1 MTNAHAQVIYT
12 TWDKFAN
19 FGGNFGIFAEI
30 TGVSFL
36 GVLNLIFLC
45 SARVL
50 EICSSGVRKMIGDS
64 HKQSPNIT
72 KVSPSPIAQEPVPVS
87 PLIVVPKINHELKV
101 EDLKS
106 EVWSISMGSVY
117 SMHSI
122 IKIDEDVENN

>member
-36 GVLNLIFLC
+36 GVLNLIFLS

-50 EICSSGVRKMIGDS
+50 EICSSGVRKIIGDS
-64 HKQSPNIT
+64 QKQDPNPT
-72 KVSPSPIAQEPVPVS
+72 MVSQLPPPIAQEPVS

-122 IKIDEDVENN
+122 IKIDEDNESN

>member
-30 TGVSFL
+30 TGVTFL

-72 KVSPSPIAQEPVPVS
+72 KVSPSPIVQEPVPVS
-87 PLIVVPKINHELKV
+87 PLIVVPKKNHELKV

-122 IKIDEDVENN
+122 IINEDIENN

>member
-1 MTNAHAQVIYT
+1 MIYT

-30 TGVSFL
+30 TGVTFL

-72 KVSPSPIAQEPVPVS
+72 KVSPSPIVQEPVPVS

-106 EVWSISMGSVY
+106 EVWSISMGSVN

-122 IKIDEDVENN
+122 IKIDEDNENN

>member
-30 TGVSFL
+30 TGVTFL

-50 EICSSGVRKMIGDS
+50 EICSSGVRKMIGDCQ
-64 HKQSPNIT
+64 KQGPNPT
-72 KVSPSPIAQEPVPVS
+72 MVSPLPPPIAQEPVS
-87 PLIVVPKINHELKV
+87 PLIVVPKKNHELKV

-117 SMHSI
+117 SMHTI
-122 IKIDEDVENN
+122 IKIDEDIENN

>member
-72 KVSPSPIAQEPVPVS
+72 KVSPSPIVQEPVPVS

-106 EVWSISMGSVY
+106 EVWSISMGSVN

-122 IKIDEDVENN
+122 IKIDEDNENS

>member
-72 KVSPSPIAQEPVPVS
+72 KVSPSPIVQEPVPVS

-106 EVWSISMGSVY
+106 EVWSISMGSVN

-122 IKIDEDVENN
+122 IKIDEDNESN

>member
-50 EICSSGVRKMIGDS
+50 EICSSGVRKMIGES

-72 KVSPSPIAQEPVPVS
+72 KVSPSPIVQEPVPVS

-122 IKIDEDVENN
+122 IKIDEDIENY